1 MNIYQ
6 TFRDFYSE
14 YRGEKRIIGR
24 SAEGRL
30 LFAFFAGEHGGK
42 TGIFQYAM
50 HAREWVTSLLALEHI
65 ARGVKYGG
73 VWFIPLVNPDGAL
86 LCTNGIE
93 SVKDAERRKK
103 LLRVN
108 GGEDFSLWKANADCV
123 DLNVNFPAQ
132 WGKGASN
139 VRALAPHGYIG
150 ECPLC
155 APESRA
161 LADFTREI
169 KADYTVSWHTKGEEI
184 YWRFGQDGA
193 RLKRDFEYAEALSK
207 SVGYPLAE
215 APNSTGGYKDWC
227 VETLKIPAFT
237 VEAGSDKWKHPLG
250 EEALPEL
257 INNCG
262 NAALD
267 LTEFVWKR
275 GS

>member
-1 MNIYQ
+1 MNIYR
-6 TFRDFYSE
+6 TLREFYTA

-30 LFAFFAGEHGGK
+30 LFALFAGTHSGK
-42 TGIFQYAM
+42 TGIFQYAI

-65 ARGVKYGG
+65 LRGVKHGG
-73 VWFIPLVNPDGAL
+73 IWFIPLANPDGAL

-93 SVKDAERRKK
+93 SVRDGERRKR

-132 WGKGASN
+132 WGRGAFN
-139 VRALAPHGYIG
+139 VRVPAPQGYIG
-150 ECPLC
+150 EAPLC

-161 LADFTREI
+161 LAEFTQWV

-184 YWRFGQDGA
+184 YWRFRQDGERA
-193 RLKRDFEYAEALSK
+193 KRDLEFATALSG
-207 SVGYPLAE
+207 SLGYPLAE
-215 APNSTGGYKDWC
+215 APDSTGGYKDWC
-227 VETLKIPAFT
+227 VESLKISALT
-237 VEAGSDKWKHPLG
+237 VEAGSDKRKHPLG

-257 INNCG
+257 IPKCG
-262 NAALD
+262 NAACD

-275 GS
+275 GL